1 MVNKKILIFVF
12 LLTTF
17 LFLAAQNSDTG
28 EKTASSEHKN
38 YFIKENES
46 GDVVLYQ
53 RLSWEAVE
61 DIKGFEFRLEKRE
74 FKSPWKL
81 IDKKVVNDNFID
93 VSLPPGKYRYRVA
106 VINLLNQIETIS
118 DYRNFD
124 VRIALRPEVSSVSP
138 KIIYFDELKDN
149 FIIINGK
156 NFHEDTVFVLKKTL
170 GGSFKGEILD
180 IEKNGKQIKVG
191 FDLSKFNP
199 GEYVLTVTDPSG
211 LKSNTGR
218 VNFKFQKP
226 IDIFLCAGYAFTG
239 FAGNKVFKE
248 YFNRDFA
255 ALGGLMRFT
264 LLPIKR
270 YYGNF
275 GVNLTFSG
283 MSLNSKKEFYRMDTG
298 FFLTQI
304 NAAYIYPIIK
314 KRLNFDVHMGMGIA
328 FLTNFVK
335 YTTVDIESSK
345 YWYGGIT
352 LNAGT
357 AFQIYMYKKL
367 YIECNLDHIFTFR
380 KGFPNNNGFPIYI
393 IQPSLSIGWEF

>member
-367 YIECNLDHIFTFR
+367 YIECNLDHVFTFR